1 VFDDAMRAFLR
12 TGCALIV
19 ATVDDD
25 GEPRAS
31 RGWGIGVLSEDPPLV
46 RLLVD
51 ADDDATLAQL
61 AGGCTIAITAASVRT
76 LESVQLK
83 GHGRGVEPGTPEDQV
98 RTDQY
103 VEAFFRDIE
112 DTDGTERRLLLR
124 IRPDRV
130 AACTVDLVEAFD
142 QTPGPTAGA
151 RRPMT

>member
-1 VFDDAMRAFLR
+1 MFDEAVQAFLR

-31 RGWGIGVLSEDPPLV
+31 RGWGVDVVSHDPPSV

-51 ADDDATLAQL
+51 ADDEVTLEQL
-61 AGGCTIAITAASVRT
+61 AGGRSVALTAASVRT

-83 GHGRGVEPGTPEDQV
+83 GHGRGVEPGTPEDQA
-98 RTDQY
+98 RADRY
-103 VEAFFRDIE
+103 VDAFFRDIE

-130 AACTVDLVEAFD
+130 AARVANDSPAES
-142 QTPGPTAGA
+142 
-151 RRPMT
+151 